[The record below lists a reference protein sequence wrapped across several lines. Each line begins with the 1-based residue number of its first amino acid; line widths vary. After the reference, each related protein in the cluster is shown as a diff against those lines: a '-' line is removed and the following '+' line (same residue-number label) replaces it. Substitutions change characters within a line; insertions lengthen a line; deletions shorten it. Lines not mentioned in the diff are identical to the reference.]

1 MFTRKKENSSKEDSQ
16 IKGDWET
23 IGLELLH
30 QKYKHDFTPSEKE
43 LIKELLKEA
52 PPPLQYRRKV
62 RYLYLKIIQ
71 LWLISSGAAREI
83 NNNPGYYNRLL
94 QFSKIVPCPSE
105 NQINLDLRRTFPEEK
120 ECMTDNFLQKLK
132 NILICYSIRNT
143 SVGYCQGMNFIGG
156 RILLIIGN
164 EEQAFWLFIQ
174 IMENI
179 LPIIYYSELVGIVI
193 ETTLVE
199 NLISLYFPELY
210 EFLLDNNFNVPLRNF
225 IHKWMVCLFTQTLSP
240 EMVYSFLDYLFLEG
254 SDMLLIKNSLFII
267 SFIHDKLLKS
277 NDFEYM
283 YNIFNEGTLNIHD
296 VKTMIHFLDE
306 KKFEFS
312 SNDLKNFQKKME
324 KPIISKFKEEA
335 LATYEE
341 KFNNRKQS
349 LKKKG
354 VNCNPNWPT
363 CFYDDYTQTIIDA
376 LIIKESKM
384 PYIINDYYY
393 IKNDGYPD
401 NNIFNIG
408 GYSKESS
415 TPTIK
420 EVLVERHKHVC
431 DNAKLVDNSK
441 ILLDDEYKKID
452 FDLINTDQNNSDE
465 NKIYD
470 KLKNSK
476 DFDNVVK
483 EIKSEM
489 EKIIKPMKINEVNN
503 IIESNEKGEKYY
515 PDDYILHIPI

>member
-1 MFTRKKENSSKEDSQ
+1 MFTRKRNSVKEVSE
-16 IKGDWET
+16 IKGNWDT

-30 QKYKHDFTPSEKE
+30 QKYKHDFTPSEKNI
-43 LIKELLKEA
+43 IKDMLREG
-52 PPPLQYRRKV
+52 PPPLQYRQK
-62 RYLYLKIIQ
+62 

-83 NNNPGYYNRLL
+83 NNNPGYYKKLL
-94 QFSKIVPCPSE
+94 EYSKIIPCPSE
-105 NQINLDLRRTFPEEK
+105 NQIKLDLRRTFPEEK
-120 ECMTDNFLQKLK
+120 ECMTETFLERLK
-132 NILICYSIRNT
+132 NILICYSTRNT

-156 RILLIIGN
+156 RILLVMGN
-164 EEQAFWLFIQ
+164 EEQAFWIFIQ
-174 IMENI
+174 VMEKI
-179 LPIIYYSELVGIVI
+179 LPIVYYSELVGIVM

-199 NLISLYFPELY
+199 NLISLYFPDLY
-210 EFLLDNNFNVPLRNF
+210 KFISDNNFNVPLRNF

-254 SDMLLIKNSLFII
+254 SDFALIKNSLFII

-283 YNIFNEGTLNIHD
+283 YNIFNEGTINIHD
-296 VKTMIHFLDE
+296 VKSMIYFLED
-306 KKFEFS
+306 KKLEITPQHIKEFQS
-312 SNDLKNFQKKME
+312 KME
-324 KPIISKFKEEA
+324 KPIVSKFREES
-335 LATYEE
+335 LASYEE
-341 KFNNRKQS
+341 KFAERKKS

-354 VNCNPNWPT
+354 IQCNPNWPT
-363 CFYDDYTQTIIDA
+363 CYYDDYTQTIIEV
-376 LIIKESKM
+376 LILKESKT

-401 NNIFNIG
+401 DTFLG
-408 GYSKESS
+408 ERGYNKGSS
-415 TPTIK
+415 ATIK

-452 FDLINTDQNNSDE
+452 FDLVNTEQNNSDE

-476 DFDNVVK
+476 DFDIVVK

-489 EKIIKPMKINEVNN
+489 EKIIKPMKINEFNT
-503 IIESNEKGEKYY
+503 IIENNSKEEQYY
-515 PDDYILHIPI
+515 PKDYIFHILQ

>member
-1 MFTRKKENSSKEDSQ
+1 MFTRKRNSVKEVSE
-16 IKGDWET
+16 IKGNWDT

-30 QKYKHDFTPSEKE
+30 QKYKHDFTPSEKNI
-43 LIKELLKEA
+43 IKDMLREG
-52 PPPLQYRRKV
+52 PPPLQYRQK
-62 RYLYLKIIQ
+62 

-83 NNNPGYYNRLL
+83 NNNPGYYKKLL
-94 QFSKIVPCPSE
+94 EYSKIIPCPSE
-105 NQINLDLRRTFPEEK
+105 NQIKLDLRRTFPEEK
-120 ECMTDNFLQKLK
+120 ECMTETFLERLK
-132 NILICYSIRNT
+132 NILICYSTRNT

-156 RILLIIGN
+156 RILLVMGN
-164 EEQAFWLFIQ
+164 EEQAFWIFIQ
-174 IMENI
+174 VMEKI
-179 LPIIYYSELVGIVI
+179 LPIVYYSELVGIVM

-199 NLISLYFPELY
+199 NLISLYFPDLY
-210 EFLLDNNFNVPLRNF
+210 KFISDNNFNVPLRNF

-254 SDMLLIKNSLFII
+254 SDFALIKNSLFII

-283 YNIFNEGTLNIHD
+283 YNIFNEGTINIHD
-296 VKTMIHFLDE
+296 VKSMIYFLED
-306 KKFEFS
+306 KKLEITPQHIKEFQS
-312 SNDLKNFQKKME
+312 KME
-324 KPIISKFKEEA
+324 KPIVSKFREES
-335 LATYEE
+335 LASYDE
-341 KFNNRKQS
+341 KFAERKKS

-354 VNCNPNWPT
+354 IQCNPNWPT
-363 CFYDDYTQTIIDA
+363 CYYDDYTQTIIEV
-376 LIIKESKM
+376 LILKESKT

-401 NNIFNIG
+401 DTFLG
-408 GYSKESS
+408 ERGYNQGSS
-415 TPTIK
+415 ATIK

-452 FDLINTDQNNSDE
+452 FDLVNTEQNNSDE

-476 DFDNVVK
+476 DFDIVVK

-489 EKIIKPMKINEVNN
+489 EKIIKPMKINEFNT
-503 IIESNEKGEKYY
+503 IIENNSKEEQYY
-515 PDDYILHIPI
+515 PKDYIFHILQ